1 MKTSLS
7 LGAVIGK
14 ILRTARIGNYRGSN
28 TPKENDMKFVSW
40 IVNRLKEPSTYAG
53 VASLALALGL
63 TDVQWEA
70 ISAAVAG
77 LAGLAAV
84 FLMEKPEA

>member
-1 MKTSLS
+1 
-7 LGAVIGK
+7 
-14 ILRTARIGNYRGSN
+14 
-28 TPKENDMKFVSW
+28 MKFVSW
-40 IVNRLKEPSTYAG
+40 LVNLLKEPSTYAG

-77 LAGLAAV
+77 LAGVVAV

>member
-1 MKTSLS
+1 MK
-7 LGAVIGK
+7 
-14 ILRTARIGNYRGSN
+14 
-28 TPKENDMKFVSW
+28 MVSW

-53 VASLALALGL
+53 VASLALAFGL

-77 LAGLAAV
+77 LAGVAAM
-84 FLMEKPEA
+84 FLTEKPKA

>member
-1 MKTSLS
+1 MSI
-7 LGAVIGK
+7 VHF
-14 ILRTARIGNYRGSN
+14 IL
-28 TPKENDMKFVSW
+28 K
-40 IVNRLKEPSTYAG
+40 RLKEPSTYAG
-53 VASLALALGL
+53 VASLALAMGL

>member
-1 MKTSLS
+1 MSI
-7 LGAVIGK
+7 VHF
-14 ILRTARIGNYRGSN
+14 IL
-28 TPKENDMKFVSW
+28 K
-40 IVNRLKEPSTYAG
+40 RLKEPSTYAG

-77 LAGLAAV
+77 LAGVVAV

>member
-1 MKTSLS
+1 
-7 LGAVIGK
+7 
-14 ILRTARIGNYRGSN
+14 
-28 TPKENDMKFVSW
+28 MKFVSW
-40 IVNRLKEPSTYAG
+40 LVNRLKEPSTYAG

-63 TDVQWEA
+63 TDAQWQA

>member
-1 MKTSLS
+1 MK
-7 LGAVIGK
+7 
-14 ILRTARIGNYRGSN
+14 
-28 TPKENDMKFVSW
+28 MVSW

-53 VASLALALGL
+53 VASLALSFGL

>member
-1 MKTSLS
+1 MSI
-7 LGAVIGK
+7 VHF
-14 ILRTARIGNYRGSN
+14 IL
-28 TPKENDMKFVSW
+28 K
-40 IVNRLKEPSTYAG
+40 RLKEPSTYAG

-70 ISAAVAG
+70 ISAAIAG

>member
-1 MKTSLS
+1 
-7 LGAVIGK
+7 
-14 ILRTARIGNYRGSN
+14 
-28 TPKENDMKFVSW
+28 MKFVSW
-40 IVNRLKEPSTYAG
+40 LVNRLKEPSTYAG
-53 VASLALALGL
+53 VASLALALGR

>member
-1 MKTSLS
+1 
-7 LGAVIGK
+7 
-14 ILRTARIGNYRGSN
+14 
-28 TPKENDMKFVSW
+28 MKFVSW
-40 IVNRLKEPSTYAG
+40 ILNRLKEPSTYAG
-53 VASLALALGL
+53 VASLALAFGL

>member
-1 MKTSLS
+1 
-7 LGAVIGK
+7 
-14 ILRTARIGNYRGSN
+14 
-28 TPKENDMKFVSW
+28 
-40 IVNRLKEPSTYAG
+40 VNRLKEPSTYAG

-63 TDVQWEA
+63 SDVQWEA

>member
-1 MKTSLS
+1 MSI
-7 LGAVIGK
+7 VHF
-14 ILRTARIGNYRGSN
+14 IL
-28 TPKENDMKFVSW
+28 K
-40 IVNRLKEPSTYAG
+40 RLKEPSTYAG

>member
-1 MKTSLS
+1 MSI
-7 LGAVIGK
+7 VHF
-14 ILRTARIGNYRGSN
+14 IL
-28 TPKENDMKFVSW
+28 K
-40 IVNRLKEPSTYAG
+40 RLKEPSTYAG

-77 LAGLAAV
+77 LASVVAV

>member
-1 MKTSLS
+1 MSI
-7 LGAVIGK
+7 VHF
-14 ILRTARIGNYRGSN
+14 IL
-28 TPKENDMKFVSW
+28 K
-40 IVNRLKEPSTYAG
+40 RLKEPSTYAG

-63 TDVQWEA
+63 TDVQLEA

>member
-1 MKTSLS
+1 
-7 LGAVIGK
+7 
-14 ILRTARIGNYRGSN
+14 
-28 TPKENDMKFVSW
+28 MKFVSW
-40 IVNRLKEPSTYAG
+40 LVNRLKEPSTYAG

-63 TDVQWEA
+63 TGVQWEA